1 MVFDG
6 SNSLGES
13 QWVFN
18 QVAVFVLI
26 ALYTLAV
33 TIRLIE
39 SQVRIRTHR
48 VEVTRII
55 FADERFVTT
64 DARSVL
70 ISLPDVCVK
79 WLLQVSSPVTN
90 WLDPVSHC
98 FDFTL
103 WLFLFDSFC
112 IWYDA
117 LRFSASG
124 LKWWVYRFKKLL
136 ADFTFFH
143 SLWPRLLSHDIANIG
158 KEIDCFAFDDVSN
171 SMTLA
176 RWLSRNRYA
185 NGKARCCRSL
195 CRTICRCYNKFSF

>member
-18 QVAVFVLI
+18 QVAVLVLI

-55 FADERFVTT
+55 FADERFITT

-70 ISLPDVCVK
+70 VSLPDVCVEC
-79 WLLQVSSPVTN
+79 LLQVSSPVTN
-90 WLDPVSHC
+90 WLDPFAHC

-103 WLFLFDSFC
+103 WFFIFDSFR
-112 IWYDA
+112 IWDDA
-117 LRFSASG
+117 LRFGASW
-124 LKWWVYRFKKLL
+124 LQWWIGRFKEL
-136 ADFTFFH
+136 ATNLAFFH
-143 SLWPRLLSHDIANIG
+143 LWRPQLWGHDSANIV
-158 KEIDCFAFDDVSN
+158 KEIDCSAFVGVSN
-171 SMTLA
+171 
-176 RWLSRNRYA
+176 
-185 NGKARCCRSL
+185 
-195 CRTICRCYNKFSF
+195 